1 MLDHPTRAR
10 REPVSVAPLD
20 PGDGQLQTDR
30 RAPLLLSSQHALI
43 DLDTVHGF
51 LSACYWS
58 PGIARER
65 VARAIQHS
73 LVWGVYDTG
82 VPRVPGASPEHAPAQ
97 CAFMRV
103 VTDRATFAY
112 LCDVFVLEPYRGRG
126 ISRWMLEHIVVHP
139 ALRGIRRFSLLTRD
153 AHGLYAKFGFA
164 PAHDP
169 TRHMERLDK
178 QSYRTP

>member
-1 MLDHPTRAR
+1 MLDQRERTGARPLAIHPR
-10 REPVSVAPLD
+10 
-20 PGDGQLQTDR
+20 DGELQTDR
-30 RAPLLLSSQHALI
+30 RQPLLLSNQHALI

-51 LSACYWS
+51 LSTCYWS

-65 VARAIQHS
+65 LARAIDHS
-73 LVWGVYDTG
+73 MVWGVYDTSAA
-82 VPRVPGASPEHAPAQ
+82 RRAGADPQREPAQ
-97 CAFMRV
+97 AAFMRV

-126 ISRWMLEHIVVHP
+126 ISRWMLEHIHVHP

-169 TRHMERLDK
+169 ARYMERVDK
-178 QSYRTP
+178 HGYTSP